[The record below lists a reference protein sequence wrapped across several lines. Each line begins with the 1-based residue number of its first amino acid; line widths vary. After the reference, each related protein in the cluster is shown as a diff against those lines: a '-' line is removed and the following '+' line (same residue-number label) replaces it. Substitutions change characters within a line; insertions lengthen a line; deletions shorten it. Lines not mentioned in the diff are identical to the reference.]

1 MWSYDGRLVSVVTAI
16 RETENKM
23 IDAEWEG
30 NKELA
35 EVYKATLEY
44 LKICRDRGD
53 LYVPNF

>member
-1 MWSYDGRLVSVVTAI
+1 MYDNRLMSVVDAI

-30 NKELA
+30 NTELA